1 MKHRPE
7 PDIIR
12 LSNISENRF
21 LTGQTEFGVENES
34 SPQKTFSSLLFSSLL
49 FSSLLFS
56 SLLFSSAARAAGEGS
71 GRGPY
76 VQADLAYAYEHITHD
91 YPEPAGAKK
100 GKISTVS
107 DYFRNIRTHS
117 IHPRVSVGYDFGGWR
132 IAADYARYRKWND
145 SKYSVSIKELKENK
159 GENINVAQYLKTEN
173 QENGSF
179 HAVSSLGLSAVY
191 DFKLNDKF
199 KPYIGARVAYGH
211 IRHQH
216 RSVEQETTIVTT
228 YLQSGKPSPIIRGPT
243 PKPAHQESN
252 SIRRVGLGVIAGVG
266 FDITPNL
273 TLDAGY
279 RYHNWGRLENTRFK
293 THEASLGVR
302 YRF

>member
-1 MKHRPE
+1 MNPARKKP
-7 PDIIR
+7 
-12 LSNISENRF
+12 
-21 LTGQTEFGVENES
+21 
-34 SPQKTFSSLLFSSLL
+34 SLL

-56 SLLFSSAARAAGEGS
+56 SLLFSSAAQAASEDG

-76 VQADLAYAYEHITHD
+76 VQADLAYAAERITHD
-91 YPEPAGAKK
+91 YPEPTGAKK
-100 GKISTVS
+100 GTTISTVS

-132 IAADYARYRKWND
+132 IAADYARYRKWNN
-145 SKYSVSIKELKENK
+145 SKYSVSIKELKNNNNNK
-159 GENINVAQYLKTEN
+159 KKTEN

-211 IRHQH
+211 VRH
-216 RSVEQETTIVTT
+216 SISTKKTTEFLTVAGARVTVPGT
-228 YLQSGKPSPIIRGPT
+228 YKVSTT
-243 PKPAHQESN
+243 PGAHQESN

>member
-1 MKHRPE
+1 ME
-7 PDIIR
+7 LICIR
-12 LSNISENRF
+12 STKN
-21 LTGQTEFGVENES
+21 
-34 SPQKTFSSLLFSSLL
+34 

-56 SLLFSSAARAAGEGS
+56 SLLFSSAARAAGEDH

-91 YPEPAGAKK
+91 YPDAAGANQGK
-100 GKISTVS
+100 KISTVS

-132 IAADYARYRKWND
+132 IAADYARYRKWNNN
-145 SKYSVSIKELKENK
+145 KYSVNTKKV
-159 GENINVAQYLKTEN
+159 GEKNNGNTNVARYLKAEN
-173 QENGSF
+173 QENGTF
-179 HAVSSLGLSAVY
+179 HAASSLGLSAVY
-191 DFKLNDKF
+191 DFDTGSRF
-199 KPYIGARVAYGH
+199 KPYIGVRVAYGH
-211 IRHQH
+211 VRHGIDSTKKITGTLTAYPNDADAAATVYPDGHPQKN
-216 RSVEQETTIVTT
+216 T
-228 YLQSGKPSPIIRGPT
+228 YQK
-243 PKPAHQESN
+243 SN
-252 SIRRVGLGVIAGVG
+252 SSRRLGFGAMAGVG
-266 FDITPNL
+266 IDVAPGL

>member
-1 MKHRPE
+1 MQPAKN
-7 PDIIR
+7 
-12 LSNISENRF
+12 LLF
-21 LTGQTEFGVENES
+21 S
-34 SPQKTFSSLLFSSLL
+34 SLLFSSLLFSSLL

-56 SLLFSSAARAAGEGS
+56 SLLFSSAAQAASEGN

-76 VQADLAYAYEHITHD
+76 VQADLAYAYEHITRD
-91 YPEPAGAKK
+91 YPKPTDPSK

-132 IAADYARYRKWND
+132 VAADYARYRKWNNN
-145 SKYSVSIKELKENK
+145 KYSV
-159 GENINVAQYLKTEN
+159 NIEKVQEVGKNRRDRKTEN
-173 QENGSF
+173 QENGTF

-211 IRHQH
+211 VRHSIDSTKKITGTLTAYPNDADAAATVYPDGHPQKN
-216 RSVEQETTIVTT
+216 T
-228 YLQSGKPSPIIRGPT
+228 YQK
-243 PKPAHQESN
+243 SN
-252 SIRRVGLGVIAGVG
+252 SSRRLGFGAMAGVG
-266 FDITPNL
+266 IDVAPGL

-293 THEASLGVR
+293 THEASLGMR

>member
-1 MKHRPE
+1 MQPAKN
-7 PDIIR
+7 
-12 LSNISENRF
+12 LLF
-21 LTGQTEFGVENES
+21 S
-34 SPQKTFSSLLFSSLL
+34 SLLFSSLLFSSLL

-56 SLLFSSAARAAGEGS
+56 SLLFSSAAQAASEGN

-91 YPEPAGAKK
+91 YPKPTDTNKN
-100 GKISTVS
+100 KISTVS

-117 IHPRVSVGYDFGGWR
+117 VHPRVSVGYDFGSWR
-132 IAADYARYRKWND
+132 IAADYARYRKWNN
-145 SKYSVSIKELKENK
+145 SKYSVNIKRVKENNGSGK
-159 GENINVAQYLKTEN
+159 KLTQDLKTEN
-173 QENGSF
+173 QENGTF

-211 IRHQH
+211 VRHSIDSTKKTTEFVTSAGAPGGAPTVYPPHKNTQDDH
-216 RSVEQETTIVTT
+216 RE
-228 YLQSGKPSPIIRGPT
+228 GD
-243 PKPAHQESN
+243 

-266 FDITPNL
+266 FDITPKL
-273 TLDAGY
+273 TLDTGY

-293 THEASLGVR
+293 THEASLGMR

>member
-1 MKHRPE
+1 MNPAPK
-7 PDIIR
+7 
-12 LSNISENRF
+12 N
-21 LTGQTEFGVENES
+21 
-34 SPQKTFSSLLFSSLL
+34 FSSLL

-56 SLLFSSAARAAGEGS
+56 SLLFSSAAQAASEGN

-76 VQADLAYAYEHITHD
+76 VQADLAYAAEHITHD
-91 YPEPAGAKK
+91 YPKPTDPSK

-145 SKYSVSIKELKENK
+145 NKYSVSIKNLQRRTSN
-159 GENINVAQYLKTEN
+159 GNRRDRKTEN

-211 IRHQH
+211 VRHSIDSTKKITQFL
-216 RSVEQETTIVTT
+216 TTAGARGTVSTVHPPYKST
-228 YLQSGKPSPIIRGPT
+228 QDAHHQSD
-243 PKPAHQESN
+243 

-266 FDITPNL
+266 FGITPKL

-293 THEASLGVR
+293 THEAS
-302 YRF
+302 

>member
-1 MKHRPE
+1 
-7 PDIIR
+7 
-12 LSNISENRF
+12 
-21 LTGQTEFGVENES
+21 
-34 SPQKTFSSLLFSSLL
+34 LLFSSLL
-49 FSSLLFS
+49 FSSLLFP
-56 SLLFSSAARAAGEGS
+56 SAAQAASEDG

-76 VQADLAYAYEHITHD
+76 VQADLAYAAERITHD
-91 YPEPAGAKK
+91 YPEPTGAKK
-100 GKISTVS
+100 AQLSTVS

-132 IAADYARYRKWND
+132 IAADYARYRKWNNN
-145 SKYSVSIKELKENK
+145 KYSV
-159 GENINVAQYLKTEN
+159 NIEKVQEIHKNRIDRKTEN
-173 QENGSF
+173 QENGTF

-211 IRHQH
+211 VRH
-216 RSVEQETTIVTT
+216 SIDSTKKTAKILTSFYGGGKPTT
-228 YLQSGKPSPIIRGPT
+228 YDIGPKT
-243 PKPAHQESN
+243 QDAHQESN

-266 FDITPNL
+266 FGITPNL

-293 THEASLGVR
+293 THEASLGMR

>member
-1 MKHRPE
+1 MQPAKN
-7 PDIIR
+7 
-12 LSNISENRF
+12 L
-21 LTGQTEFGVENES
+21 L
-34 SPQKTFSSLLFSSLL
+34 FSSLLFSSLL

-56 SLLFSSAARAAGEGS
+56 SLLFSSLLFPSAAQAAGEGN

-76 VQADLAYAYEHITHD
+76 VQADLAYAYEHITRD
-91 YPEPAGAKK
+91 YPDASGANQGK
-100 GKISTVS
+100 KISTVS

-132 IAADYARYRKWND
+132 IAADYARYRKWNNN
-145 SKYSVSIKELKENK
+145 KYSVSIKELLRNK
-159 GENINVAQYLKTEN
+159 GNGNRTDQKTEN
-173 QENGSF
+173 QENGTF

-191 DFKLNDKF
+191 DFDTGSRF

-211 IRHQH
+211 VRH
-216 RSVEQETTIVTT
+216 SIDSTKKTTEVTTILHGPDTT
-228 YLQSGKPSPIIRGPT
+228 PTVYPGKKT
-243 PKPAHQESN
+243 QNAHHQSN

-266 FDITPNL
+266 FDITPKL

>member
-1 MKHRPE
+1 M
-7 PDIIR
+7 
-12 LSNISENRF
+12 
-21 LTGQTEFGVENES
+21 
-34 SPQKTFSSLLFSSLL
+34 
-49 FSSLLFS
+49 
-56 SLLFSSAARAAGEGS
+56 
-71 GRGPY
+71 
-76 VQADLAYAYEHITHD
+76 QADLAYAYEHITRD
-91 YPEPAGAKK
+91 YPKPTDPSK

-132 IAADYARYRKWND
+132 VAADYARYRKWNNN
-145 SKYSVSIKELKENK
+145 KYSV
-159 GENINVAQYLKTEN
+159 NIEKVQEVGKNRRDRKTEN

-191 DFKLNDKF
+191 DFDTGSRF
-199 KPYIGARVAYGH
+199 KPYIGMRVAYGH
-211 IRHQH
+211 VRHQV
-216 RSVEQETTIVTT
+216 RSVQQETVAVTT
-228 YLQSGKPSPIIRGPT
+228 YPKEQGVKPSVTTNAPIRKLP
-243 PKPAHQESN
+243 HHESR
-252 SIRRVGLGVIAGVG
+252 SISSLGFGAVAGVG
-266 FDITPNL
+266 IDITPKL

>member
-1 MKHRPE
+1 MQPAK
-7 PDIIR
+7 
-12 LSNISENRF
+12 N
-21 LTGQTEFGVENES
+21 
-34 SPQKTFSSLLFSSLL
+34 LLFSSLL

-56 SLLFSSAARAAGEGS
+56 SLLFPSAAQAASEDG

-76 VQADLAYAYEHITHD
+76 VQADLAYAAERITHD

-145 SKYSVSIKELKENK
+145 SKYSVSIKELKNNNK
-159 GENINVAQYLKTEN
+159 KKTEN

-211 IRHQH
+211 IRHSIDSTKKITAGAGGAGSPV
-216 RSVEQETTIVTT
+216 R
-228 YLQSGKPSPIIRGPT
+228 PSYKST
-243 PKPAHQESN
+243 QDAHHQSN

-266 FDITPNL
+266 FDITPKL

-279 RYHNWGRLENTRFK
+279 RYHNWGR
-293 THEASLGVR
+293 
-302 YRF
+302 